1 MLSHGVCICLTIEKT
16 FTRWREKE
24 VGESK
29 NYLENEKNDDVEK
42 KRDSSSPQFV
52 INEDKYLS
60 AVNNGS
66 SNYNVYFVGIINV
79 MVRRPFFSKPK
90 LNCLFAVVNELLHRN
105 NPTRWRFY
113 VTLFLTI
120 WAIWVLHVAL
130 D

>member
-1 MLSHGVCICLTIEKT
+1 MTM
-16 FTRWREKE
+16 
-24 VGESK
+24 SK
-29 NYLENEKNDDVEK
+29 K